1 MRAPLT
7 PLTHTGPDLPETP
20 PPPGAAAILATFTT
34 LAGLR
39 REVAAALPEPRP
51 GIAYDPDAFAAGT
64 PLLANVAPEDIEAGF
79 LAAAALL
86 LPGIADIFPA
96 IGREANNLAKALA
109 MQPRLVKPLL
119 DAALGGLDDDLAVL
133 SDAIGL
139 PAATL
144 AFLIHEVLAAVL
156 RREADHLAPLAEDAL
171 WQKPTCPVCGAGPD
185 IGMLKEKRE
194 PSEFL
199 LAKAGRLLLHCSL
212 CGHLWR
218 FSRLTC
224 LSCGEQDQ
232 EKLELLIPAGRE
244 RERIHV
250 CTTCGHY
257 LIVLN
262 RVDSEADLD
271 LDVAPAGLSHLD
283 AVAQA
288 KGYFPLC
295 PAPWNQ
301 FDPE

>member
-1 MRAPLT
+1 MRVPFSPDLV
-7 PLTHTGPDLPETP
+7 DLPEAP
-20 PPPGAAAILATFTT
+20 PPPGAAAVVATFAA
-34 LAGLR
+34 LALLR
-39 REVAAALPEPRP
+39 RETAASLPEPRP

-64 PLLANVAPEDIEAGF
+64 PLLANVAPEEIEAGF

-86 LPGIADIFPA
+86 LPGLAAIFPA
-96 IGREANNLAKALA
+96 IGREATGLSQTLAR
-109 MQPRLVKPLL
+109 QPRLARPLL
-119 DAALGGLDDDLAVL
+119 DAALGGLEDDLAAL
-133 SDAIGL
+133 SDEIGL
-139 PAATL
+139 PAAAL
-144 AFLIHEVLAAVL
+144 AFLTHEILAAVL
-156 RREADHLAPLAEDAL
+156 RREAAHLAPLADDAL
-171 WQKPTCPVCGAGPD
+171 WQKSACPVCGAGPD
-185 IGMLKEKRE
+185 IGMLKEKPE
-194 PSEFL
+194 QSEFL
-199 LAKAGRLLLHCSL
+199 IAKAGRLMLHCSL

-218 FSRLTC
+218 FARLKC
-224 LSCGEQDQ
+224 PACGEVEQD
-232 EKLELLIPAGRE
+232 KLELLIPAGRE

-262 RVDSEADLD
+262 RVDSEIDLD

-288 KGYFPLC
+288 KGYLPLC